1 VSTKFFFSITLWLVS
16 TCLLPAQ
23 SELES
28 LRTLVREQERQIRQL
43 EEENVRLRLAL
54 EQRRTEES
62 ARRQVPAAP
71 AAPAKDDA
79 SRGLVPAVPAGSA
92 SPRPAPATTPQG
104 GTASGPV
111 YVVQAGDNL
120 TKIARQ
126 AGCTVAEL
134 LRENDLKIDAVI
146 RPGQA
151 LRLPSRQNPPPTP
164 APNAPATEAP
174 TSQGPAA
181 PAASAAHTVQAGE
194 TIHAIARQR
203 GVSAAALLAA
213 NPEIRPTAM
222 RPGQVLRLPHAEAAE
237 SPTPPSRQEP
247 VLISASAGAAQ
258 AAPMTASP
266 RTRGS
271 ASRMVLTD
279 GSMTYAQF
287 AAKHQTSVDKLNEL
301 NALAIPPHAIL
312 AKGAELR
319 VPTW

>member
-1 VSTKFFFSITLWLVS
+1 MVLWMMS
-16 TCLLPAQ
+16 ACLLPAQ
-23 SELES
+23 GELES
-28 LRTLVREQERQIRQL
+28 LRALVREQERQIRQL

-54 EQRRTEES
+54 EQRRAEEGT
-62 ARRQVPAAP
+62 RRPTAAP
-71 AAPAKDDA
+71 PATAPKDDA

-92 SPRPAPATTPQG
+92 SARPAPAATSQG
-104 GTASGPV
+104 RAASGPV

-146 RPGQA
+146 RPGQS
-151 LRLPSRQNPPPTP
+151 LRLPSRQAPPP
-164 APNAPATEAP
+164 APDAPAAEAP
-174 TSQGPAA
+174 TSQRPAA
-181 PAASAAHTVQAGE
+181 PAATAAHTVQAGE

-222 RPGQVLRLPHAEAAE
+222 RPGQVLRLPPAEAAQ
-237 SPTPPSRQEP
+237 SPTPSSRQEA
-247 VLISASAGAAQ
+247 VLISSSSGSAQ
-258 AAPMTASP
+258 AAPLAASP

-279 GSMTYAQF
+279 GTMTYAQF

-312 AKGAELR
+312 AKGADLR